1 MGMFG
6 DLTQKLDGILSKL
19 RNKGKISEK
28 DIQATAREVRRALL
42 EADVN
47 FRVVKD
53 FIKRLETRAL
63 GEEVLR
69 SLTPDQS
76 IVKIVHEELTQLL
89 GGESVPF
96 QLQGPEPKVMIV
108 GLQGSGKT
116 TFTAKLGTFLKKKG
130 RKPLLV
136 ALDVYRPAAADQL
149 EILGKQVDLPVA
161 RGAADEK
168 DVVAIYR
175 QAEVKAREL
184 MCDVMIL
191 DTAGRLHIDDDMMR
205 ELERLR
211 DAAQPDEILLVL
223 DSMTGQEAVN
233 VAQAFKDR
241 LEFNGVVLTKLDGDA
256 RGGAALSVVSVTD
269 ARIRFASIGEKLG
282 DLEIFH
288 PDRMAGRILGMGDV
302 LTLIEKAQANIDL
315 EEAEQLEKKLREQS
329 FTLSDF
335 LDELKRLKKMGPLE
349 DVLKMIPGFNKAAM
363 RGLKVDGGQLV
374 ETEAIINSMTV
385 QERLHPHIIDGSR
398 RKRIARGSGTNVQAV
413 NRLLKQFQDM
423 KKMMKMFGKGGKKMK
438 LPFAPF

>member
-1 MGMFG
+1 MFG
-6 DLTQKLDGILSKL
+6 DLTQKLDGVLSKL
-19 RNKGKISEK
+19 RNRGKITEK
-28 DIQATAREVRRALL
+28 DIQATAKEVRRALL

-53 FIKRLETRAL
+53 FVKRVEGRAL
-63 GEEVLR
+63 GEAVLK
-69 SLTPDQS
+69 SLTPDQA
-76 IVKIVHEELTQLL
+76 IIKIVHEELTRLL
-89 GGESVPF
+89 GGDAVPF
-96 QLQGPEPKVMIV
+96 QLQGQQPKVMIV

-149 EILGKQVDLPVA
+149 QVLGKQIDLPVA
-161 RGAADEK
+161 RGGPDDK
-168 DVVAIYR
+168 DVVKIYK
-175 QAEVKAREL
+175 QAEAVAREE

-191 DTAGRLHIDDDMMR
+191 DTAGRLHIDEDMMQ

-233 VAQAFKDR
+233 VAKSFKDL
-241 LEFNGVVLTKLDGDA
+241 LEFSGVVLTKLDGDA
-256 RGGAALSVVSVTD
+256 RGGAALSVVSVTE
-269 ARIRFASIGEKLG
+269 ARIRFASVGEKLG

-302 LTLIEKAQANIDL
+302 MTLIEKAQENVDL
-315 EEAEQLEKKLREQS
+315 EEAEKLEKKLREQS

-335 LDELKRLKKMGPLE
+335 LEELRRLKKMGPLE
-349 DVLKMIPGFNKAAM
+349 DIMKMIPGFNKAAM
-363 RGLKVDGGQLV
+363 KGFSVDERQFV
-374 ETEAIINSMTV
+374 ETEAIICSMTM
-385 QERLHPHIIDGSR
+385 QERLHPTMIDGSR
-398 RKRIARGSGTNVQAV
+398 RKRIAKGSGTTVQAV

-423 KKMMKMFGKGGKKMK
+423 KKMMKMFGKGGGKRKMK
-438 LPFAPF
+438 MPFPGF